1 MTGYG
6 CGSFD
11 QGSNQVNIELKSV
24 NSMISLEDKILF
36 KKPTFFSK
44 PIANIKKGRV
54 LIVQKCK
61 PKWCEVKS
69 EKFRGW
75 IETQKI
81 WGYTN

>member
-1 MTGYG
+1 
-6 CGSFD
+6 
-11 QGSNQVNIELKSV
+11 
-24 NSMISLEDKILF
+24 MISLEDKILF